1 MNTTK
6 AIPIDRPTSS
16 ELTLLRALWTASPLS
31 AREIHDRTKSATNW
45 SYSSTRKTL
54 DRMTAK
60 RLVAERSAHGLKIYV
75 PLASRLSTVAA
86 MIADFGR
93 EMLDA
98 PEPLDAAAFASSRLI
113 EPDEVDDLQA
123 LLDDLSAAPKDRNND

>member
-1 MNTTK
+1 MHATK
-6 AIPIDRPTSS
+6 QKSADRPTSV
-16 ELTLLRALWTASPLS
+16 ELTLLRALWTAAPLS
-31 AREIHDRTKSATNW
+31 AREIHERTKSATNW

-93 EMLDA
+93 EVLDA
-98 PEPLDAAAFASSRLI
+98 PAPLDAAAFAGSRLI

-123 LLDDLSAAPKDRNND
+123 LLDDLSAGAKDRNDD